1 MSDLHQLSR
10 RYNEETTRSAGDKN
24 SSTDRTTWQSE
35 FQGAEAPGWMA
46 SLSSGT
52 TVNNYNYFFAADSS
66 KDALASAPTD
76 STMPV
81 D

>member
-1 MSDLHQLSR
+1 
-10 RYNEETTRSAGDKN
+10 
-24 SSTDRTTWQSE
+24 
-35 FQGAEAPGWMA
+35 MA

-66 KDALASAPTD
+66 KDAFASASTD